1 MENSCHLN
9 YSCLTLSLIH
19 FIFSST
25 KETVG
30 FSATHFAHLYFSQTF
45 NTVHVSA
52 SLVSLFAQETT
63 SEGLSARRSDL
74 SNPPCPPTHVNHHGD
89 RRHPHPSANSGNAN
103 NIQYI
108 FNLWPLIVLS
118 TSFAKS
124 STIYGFIHYRS
135 TQARYS
141 GGHFD
146 FRFFSQ

>member
-1 MENSCHLN
+1 MN

-19 FIFSST
+19 FILSST

-30 FSATHFAHLYFSQTF
+30 LSATHFTRLYFSRTLY
-45 NTVHVSA
+45 TVHISA

-63 SEGLSARRSDL
+63 SSWLSACRSDL
-74 SNPPCPPTHVNHHGD
+74 SKPPCPPTHVNHHGD
-89 RRHPHPSANSGNAN
+89 RRHPHSSANPGNAN
-103 NIQYI
+103 NIQSS
-108 FNLWPLIVLS
+108 FNPRSLIVLS

-141 GGHFD
+141 GGRFD
-146 FRFFSQ
+146 FLFFSQ